1 MTAIHD
7 TDKLSMTKLFKNVD
21 SIYQTILMACSWL
34 APDEPL
40 PIDLLKTVAKVEQEA
55 ELIQK
60 LEYLATMN
68 FLEKDGKEFVIK
80 PNVGSF
86 IQEIA
91 DENALNELLQTT
103 SRAMHVIV
111 HPLEKNAEF
120 QPYANHIEKL
130 AQHGQIHKIAVS
142 GLLFGLLGRHKLQI
156 GEFEEAVK
164 FIKRAL
170 LIIEKVSGVESA
182 EHTENMNNLGTALHR
197 MGRFEDAKK
206 CFEQTIIIDKKI
218 LGKKDPAVAIGHN
231 NLGQVLIDMNSLDG
245 AIIHLE
251 KALEINID
259 LFGKEHYLV
268 ASGHYNLGMALMAIG
283 DFPRARAQL
292 ELALAKRKKNFGNDH
307 PDVAEAHHGLGMILQ
322 TIGNAPEAVEHYRE
336 AVRIYESEN
345 NGNLKLAA
353 SYTNLGGILHVQGEV
368 DQARSYYQKAL
379 VIFEAGLPADDK
391 NIRDLRLQLQL
402 IEQGMTMADLLD
414 KLEARE
420 QLPEEILK
428 ILEESLDDDTAKIN
442 KSLGIIELPFQN
454 V

>member
-1 MTAIHD
+1 MTSMLEI
-7 TDKLSMTKLFKNVD
+7 DKNSLTELYKNID
-21 SIYQTILMACSWL
+21 STHQTILIACSWL
-34 APDEPL
+34 APNEPL
-40 PIDLLKTVAKVEQEA
+40 PIDLLTAVCKVELEVD
-55 ELIQK
+55 LNQK
-60 LEYLATMN
+60 LDYLVSMN
-68 FLEKDGKEFVIK
+68 FLDKEGIEFVIHPK
-80 PNVGSF
+80 VGSF

-91 DENALNELLQTT
+91 DNNVQNDLLQET
-103 SRAMHVIV
+103 SRAMHAIV
-111 HPLEKNAEF
+111 HPLEKSSEF
-120 QPYANHIEKL
+120 HPYVNHVEKL

-142 GLLFGLLGRHKLQI
+142 GLLFGLLGRYKLQT

-170 LIIEKVSGVESA
+170 LIVEKVSGVESA

-218 LGKKDPAVAIGHN
+218 LGKEDPAVAIGHN
-231 NLGQVLIDMNSLDG
+231 NLGQVLIDMNVLDG

-251 KALEINID
+251 KALEINIEN
-259 LFGKEHYLV
+259 FGNDHYLV

-292 ELALAKRKKNFGNDH
+292 ELALAKRKHNFGDGH

-322 TIGNAPEAVEHYRE
+322 TIGNASEAIEHYKE

-345 NGNLKLAA
+345 KAGNLKLAA
-353 SYTNLGGILHVQGEV
+353 SYTNLGGVLHVEGKV
-368 DQARSYYQKAL
+368 DQARNYYQKAF

-402 IEQGMTMADLLD
+402 VDHGMTMADLLE
-414 KLEARE
+414 KLEAGE
-420 QLPEEILK
+420 QLPEEIIQ
-428 ILEESLDDDTAKIN
+428 ILEESFGDDTAKKN
-442 KSLGIIELPFQN
+442 N
-454 V
+454 

>member
-1 MTAIHD
+1 MTAIQD
-7 TDKLSMTKLFKNVD
+7 TDKNTLKELYKNVD
-21 SIYQTILMACSWL
+21 SNYQTILMTSSWL
-34 APDEPL
+34 APNEPL
-40 PIDLLKTVAKVEQEA
+40 PIDLLKTVATVGQEA
-55 ELIQK
+55 ELVQS
-60 LEYLATMN
+60 LNYLVSMN
-68 FLEKDGKEFVIK
+68 FLEKVGNEFVITPK
-80 PNVGSF
+80 IGAF

-91 DENALNELLQTT
+91 DKNEQDDLLQTT
-103 SRAMHVIV
+103 SRVMHAIV
-111 HPLEKNAEF
+111 HSLDKVGDF

-142 GLLFGLLGRHKLQI
+142 GLLFGLLGRYKLQI
-156 GEFEEAVK
+156 NEFEEAVK

-170 LIIEKVSGVESA
+170 LIVEKVSGVESA

-206 CFEQTIIIDKKI
+206 CFEQTILIDKKI

-231 NLGQVLIDMNSLDG
+231 NLGQVLIDMNVLDG

-259 LFGKEHYLV
+259 HFGKEHYMV

-322 TIGNAPEAVEHYRE
+322 TIGNAPEALDHYNE
-336 AVRIYESEN
+336 AVRIYEAEN
-345 NGNLKLAA
+345 KGNLKLAA
-353 SYTNLGGILHVQGEV
+353 SYTNLGGVLHVQGGI

-402 IEQGMTMADLLD
+402 IEHGMTMADLLD
-414 KLEARE
+414 QLEAGAE
-420 QLPEEILK
+420 LPEAILK
-428 ILEESLDDDTAKIN
+428 ILDESFGDEPTKKN
-442 KSLGIIELPFQN
+442 K
-454 V
+454 

>member
-1 MTAIHD
+1 MTAIQD
-7 TDKLSMTKLFKNVD
+7 TDKNSLMELYKNVD
-21 SIYQTILMACSWL
+21 STYQTILMACSWL
-34 APDEPL
+34 APSEPL
-40 PIDLLKTVAKVEQEA
+40 PIDLLMAVSKVGQET
-55 ELIQK
+55 ELNQN
-60 LEYLATMN
+60 LNFLVSMN
-68 FLEKDGKEFVIK
+68 FLEKAEKEFVIQPK
-80 PNVGSF
+80 VSAF

-91 DENALNELLQTT
+91 DKNALNELLQVT
-103 SRAMHVIV
+103 SRAMHAIV
-111 HPLEKNAEF
+111 HPLEKTENF

-142 GLLFGLLGRHKLQI
+142 GLLFGLLGRYKLQI

-170 LIIEKVSGVESA
+170 LIVEKVSGVESA

-259 LFGKEHYLV
+259 HFGKEHYLV

-292 ELALAKRKKNFGNDH
+292 ELALAKRKKNFGDDH
-307 PDVAEAHHGLGMILQ
+307 LDVAEAHHGLGMILQ
-322 TIGNAPEAVEHYRE
+322 TIGNAPEALEHYKE
-336 AVRIYESEN
+336 AVRIYEAEN
-345 NGNLKLAA
+345 KGNLKLAA

-368 DQARSYYQKAL
+368 DLARSYYQKAL

-391 NIRDLRLQLQL
+391 NIRDLQLQL
-402 IEQGMTMADLLD
+402 HLLDYGMTMADLLE
-414 KLEARE
+414 KLEAGE
-420 QLPEEILK
+420 QLPEEIMK
-428 ILEESLDDDTAKIN
+428 ILEESFGDETTK
-442 KSLGIIELPFQN
+442 K
-454 V
+454 

>member
-1 MTAIHD
+1 MTAIQD
-7 TDKLSMTKLFKNVD
+7 TDINSLKELYKNVD
-21 SIYQTILMACSWL
+21 STYQTILMACSWL
-34 APDEPL
+34 APNEPL
-40 PIDLLKTVAKVEQEA
+40 PIDLLKVVAKVEQEG
-55 ELIQK
+55 ELVQK
-60 LEYLATMN
+60 FEYLATMN
-68 FLEKDGKEFVIK
+68 FLKKVGNEFVIHPK
-80 PNVGSF
+80 VGSF

-91 DENALNELLQTT
+91 DKNALNEILQTT
-103 SRAMHVIV
+103 SRAMHTIV
-111 HPLEKNAEF
+111 HPLEKAEDF

-130 AQHGQIHKIAVS
+130 AQHGQIQKIAVS
-142 GLLFGLLGRHKLQI
+142 GLLFGLLGRYKLQT
-156 GEFEEAVK
+156 GEFDEAVK

-170 LIIEKVSGVESA
+170 LIVEKVSGVEST
-182 EHTENMNNLGTALHR
+182 EHTENLNNLGTALHR

-231 NLGQVLIDMNSLDG
+231 NLGQVLIDMNSLEG

-259 LFGKEHYLV
+259 NFGKEHYLV

-292 ELALAKRKKNFGNDH
+292 ELALAKRKINFGDH
-307 PDVAEAHHGLGMILQ
+307 HHDVAEAHHGLGMILQ
-322 TIGNAPEAVEHYRE
+322 TIGNAPEALEHYRE

-353 SYTNLGGILHVQGEV
+353 SYTNLGGVLHVQGEV

-391 NIRDLRLQLQL
+391 TIRDLRLQLQL
-402 IEQGMTMADLLD
+402 IEHGMTMADLLD
-414 KLEARE
+414 QLEAGE

-428 ILEESLDDDTAKIN
+428 ILEESIGDDTHKD
-442 KSLGIIELPFQN
+442 K
-454 V
+454 